1 MVKPN
6 EMPVVIF
13 NLQLKNTLNK
23 FLFLIIT
30 FISGYCSSPLYGQTS
45 SFTYQSSNGV
55 FCSPSTI
62 NFTQTCTG
70 NPIGFTWSF
79 DNGQFS
85 NAANPSITF
94 AAGNYT
100 VKLVAVFE
108 SEAVESSQTIVINP
122 NITGTLTADRNYI
135 CTPGNVS
142 FTATSSGNIATYE
155 WNFGDASPV
164 VTTNT
169 PTINHGFSSF
179 GTYNVT
185 VKATDAA
192 GCFVT
197 SPTTITVQNPPISG
211 SASPA
216 SGCIAANVSF
226 IANVTVPS
234 GGSVTNYLY
243 NYGDGSPASSTA
255 THTYAVVGSYTPS
268 VSITTNEGCTNN
280 FTYPTIAFGTP
291 PSNHVAAPGKPVYC
305 GSETSTFTSTAVN
318 ANSWFWDYGDG
329 TTETTTTG
337 AAQHK
342 YLTLGPKTVKVTPYF
357 NGCAGTMI
365 QFTIDVV
372 GVISQFTFANTCTA
386 PRTFSFTNTTL
397 GNQSI
402 ISWNFGDGSPTSSLS
417 NPTHTFPVNGLFVT
431 SLTIT
436 DNATGCT
443 DVYSRAIYTASPT
456 LTNVDVAVC
465 RNSNTTFTLQNNYP
479 NAGAAYTWN
488 VAGLPAVTNSTA
500 SYTANATILGNFS
513 NNFVVINNG
522 AEYCLD
528 TVTQLGNLLVKGP
541 NLNYTMPASVCAK
554 SNLTILN
561 TSTAFVPADT
571 VKLWYWN
578 YGVIPTNDTI
588 YQPQPVNYPGAGTYT
603 VKLVAKDKA
612 GCIDSLS
619 KQIVVK
625 AIPFLRVFPRNDTLC
640 LGKTDSLF
648 AYHSDSLL
656 WSPAAS
662 LSCATCDTVIA
673 SPTVTTLYFAKANN
687 TLNCPVFDSTLIT
700 VYQPIIASPVTNPV
714 YVCLNDSVQINALP
728 AGNRITWSPTTNISN
743 ATAYNPFVSPPI
755 NTTYTAALTDSVGCF
770 SDTTFV
776 DVIVKSL
783 PNVNAGPDQ
792 ILPYNTMFT
801 LTPTYGSNIVSYEWS
816 PAVSLTCATC
826 PITNGT
832 ALQSQLYNIK
842 VTSDSGCVARDAVNI
857 FIECKYAN
865 LLMPSAFT
873 PNKDGKNDIYYPLTR
888 GIKMVKKMTV
898 FNRYGQAVFE
908 RSNFLPNNQ
917 LLGWDGK
924 YKGIDQNADTFV
936 YILETVCELGEII
949 SRKGSFLLLR

>member
-1 MVKPN
+1 MT
-6 EMPVVIF
+6 F
-13 NLQLKNTLNK
+13 FYK
-23 FLFLIIT
+23 FSLAFSIIYIIGCFT
-30 FISGYCSSPLYGQTS
+30 FQGYAQTS
-45 SFTYQSSNGV
+45 SFTYQSTNGV
-55 FCSPSTI
+55 LCSPSTI

-94 AAGNYT
+94 AAGTYI

-108 SEAVESSQTIVINP
+108 SEAVESFQIIVISP

-169 PTINHGFSSF
+169 PTINHAFSSF

-185 VKATDAA
+185 VKATDAS
-192 GCFVT
+192 GCFVI

-255 THTYAVVGSYTPS
+255 THSYAVVGSYTPS

-291 PSNHVAAPGKPVYC
+291 PSNHVAAPGKLVYC

-329 TTETTTTG
+329 TTETTAVDAT
-337 AAQHK
+337 QHK
-342 YLTLGPKTVKVTPYF
+342 YATLGTKTIRVTPFF
-357 NGCAGTMI
+357 NGCAGNLIEMS
-365 QFTIDVV
+365 IDVV
-372 GVISQFTFANTCTA
+372 GVIAQYTFVNSCTA
-386 PRTFSFTNTTL
+386 QRTFSFTNTTL

-402 ISWNFGDGSPTSSLS
+402 ISWDFGDGSPTSSLS

-456 LTNVDVAVC
+456 LTNVEVAVC
-465 RNSNTTFTLQNNYP
+465 RNSSTTFTLQNNYP

-541 NLNYTMPASVCAK
+541 NLNYTLPASICAK
-554 SNLTILN
+554 SDLIIFNASN
-561 TSTAFVPADT
+561 AFVPADT

-578 YGVIPTNDTI
+578 YGIVSTNDTI
-588 YQPQPVNYPGAGTYT
+588 YQPPAINYAGAGTYT

-619 KQIVVK
+619 KQVVVK
-625 AIPFLRVFPRNDTLC
+625 AIPFLRVFPRNVTLC
-640 LGKTDSLF
+640 LGQSDTLF
-648 AYHSDSLL
+648 AYHSDTLS
-656 WSPAAS
+656 WSPAAT
-662 LSCATCDTVIA
+662 LSCASCDTVIA
-673 SPTVTTLYFAKANN
+673 NPTITTLYFARANN
-687 TLNCPVFDSTLIT
+687 SLNCPVSDSTLVT
-700 VYQPIIASPVTNPV
+700 VFQPFTASPVTNPV

-728 AGNRITWSPTTNISN
+728 GGNVIAWSPTTNISN
-743 ATAYNPFVSPPI
+743 ANVYNPFVSPPL
-755 NTTYTAALTDSVGCF
+755 NTTYSATISDSAGCF
-770 SDTTFV
+770 SDTAFV

-783 PNVNAGPDQ
+783 PFVNAGADQ
-792 ILPYNTMFT
+792 ILPYSTLFT
-801 LTPTYGSNIVSYEWS
+801 INPLYGNNIVSYEWF
-816 PAVSLTCATC
+816 PGDSLNCSIC
-826 PITNGT
+826 PITSGI
-832 ALQSQLYNIK
+832 ALRSQQFTIK
-842 VTSDSGCVARDAVNI
+842 VTSDSGCVAKDDINI
-857 FIECKYAN
+857 FIECKNAN

-873 PNKDGKNDIYYPLTR
+873 PNNDGKNDLYYPLTR
-888 GIKMVKKMTV
+888 GIKMVKKFTV

-908 RSNFLPNNQ
+908 KTNFLPNNRA
-917 LLGWDGK
+917 LGWDGK
-924 YKGIDQNADTFV
+924 YNGIDQNADTFV
-936 YILETVCELGEII
+936 YMLETVCELGEVI